1 LDLAVTVRNHR
12 DEEATF
18 TIVADLPNGWK
29 ADPDSIVI
37 EVAGGATVMCPM
49 KLKIPRQQ
57 TPERK
62 IAYCLDVT
70 VGDRRFGQEAEGLV
84 DVLGPASLERDVGD
98 GAASATA
105 RQ

>member
-1 LDLAVTVRNHR
+1 MDLAITLRNHR
-12 DEEATF
+12 DEEAVF

-29 ADPDSIVI
+29 ADPDSIEI
-37 EVAGGATVMCPM
+37 EVAGGATVMCSM
-49 KLKIPRQQ
+49 KLNFPRRQ
-57 TPERK
+57 TPGRK

-84 DVLGPASLERDVGD
+84 DVLDPASVERDVGD

-105 RQ
+105 RH